1 MYMAIVNF
9 SIPKNLEKRVEET
22 IHQKGFASKA
32 EFFRFAAMYFMDIL
46 GRRAG
51 SEEDRFKHLANVL
64 QQELSERYRGKRIPS
79 ASEQLA
85 DV

>member
-9 SIPKNLEKRVEET
+9 SIPKNFEKRVQET
-22 IHQKGFASKA
+22 INQKGFASKA

-46 GRRAG
+46 GSRTG
-51 SEEDRFKHLANVL
+51 SEEDRFRHLTDAL
-64 QQELSERYRGKRIPS
+64 QHEIGARYHGKKLPS

-85 DV
+85 DL

>member
-1 MYMAIVNF
+1 MAIVNF
-9 SIPKNLEKRVEET
+9 AIPKNLEKRVEHTVKE
-22 IHQKGFASKA
+22 KGFVSKA
-32 EFFRFAAMYFMDIL
+32 EFFRFAAIYFMDIL

-51 SEEDRFKHLANVL
+51 NEEDRFKHLADVL
-64 QQELSERYRGKRIPS
+64 EQELSERYRGKRIPS